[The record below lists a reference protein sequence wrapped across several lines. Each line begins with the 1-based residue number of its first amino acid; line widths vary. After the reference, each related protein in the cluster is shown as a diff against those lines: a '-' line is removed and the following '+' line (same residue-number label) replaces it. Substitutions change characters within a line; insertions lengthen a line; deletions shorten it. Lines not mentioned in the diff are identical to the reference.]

1 MLFVFEMTKSNN
13 IIHAKYRYDDM
24 SNETKPR
31 MRKSR
36 IKADFFFFLVVFKKI
51 LYAYR
56 LSVDYETHK
65 TLKMQLVA

>member
-36 IKADFFFFLVVFKKI
+36 IKADFFFFLVVF
-51 LYAYR
+51 
-56 LSVDYETHK
+56 
-65 TLKMQLVA
+65 